1 MVIEDGVAKD
11 IICLSVEVQKML
23 TTFSPRR
30 AILKAKS
37 TAVHDEARR
46 VFSQYPKATW
56 WQVVVGNAKA
66 QRTVSS

>member
-11 IICLSVEVQKML
+11 IVCLSVEAQKIL

-37 TAVHDEARR
+37 AAVHA
-46 VFSQYPKATW
+46 
-56 WQVVVGNAKA
+56 
-66 QRTVSS
+66 